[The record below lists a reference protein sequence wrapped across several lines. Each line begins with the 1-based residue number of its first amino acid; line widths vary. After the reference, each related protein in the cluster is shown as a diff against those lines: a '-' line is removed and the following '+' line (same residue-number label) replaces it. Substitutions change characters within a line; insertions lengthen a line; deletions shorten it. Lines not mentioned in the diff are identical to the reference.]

1 VFFRV
6 HAIKKATS
14 LGVTGW
20 IRNSKHGGS
29 VEGEAQHKEQPKL
42 DEFVKVPLDLCDS
55 DRSGLGMKDLRG
67 VRFITSIRKAYR
79 R

>member
-1 VFFRV
+1 MPRIKFEVTGQVQGAVKHKRKLTIGVFFRV

-29 VEGEAQHKEQPKL
+29 VEGEAQNKEQQPL
-42 DEFVKVPLDLCDS
+42 DEFVKVGCP
-55 DRSGLGMKDLRG
+55 
-67 VRFITSIRKAYR
+67 
-79 R
+79 